1 MGDPGTVTALRIEHA
16 ELTFVNLPMVQ
27 PELWAWGSRDGYT
40 VGVVELHCEGGVVGI
55 GEVNAC
61 MGPDDRAIAAIFD
74 QMAEA
79 FVGESPL
86 AVERAGA
93 RVAGMG
99 WYSFHRTAGL
109 VLGGLEMA
117 CWDAAGKL
125 LGVPVSDLF
134 GGSLR
139 REFPSMYF
147 VQGDPDID
155 RMLDRAQE
163 RAAEGFSTIYYKVGV
178 DEERDVE
185 LVLRTRE
192 RLGRGPRIRI
202 DANEAW
208 SPGTAVRVLRR
219 MAPAHI
225 EYIEQPTLMHDLDA
239 LAHVRQASGVPVGA
253 NQSSW
258 GRYAILDIVKRGA
271 ADVIMTDPHQE
282 GGLLAVKK
290 VLGLCEMAGL
300 PFVNHAYNATS
311 LTLTS
316 HLHVM
321 STSPM
326 CYLAMQ
332 GHPDYLA
339 DDYVEPMDY
348 SGGTM
353 ELREGPGLGVEIVP
367 EKLAA
372 FHDAF
377 EREGMQTAYT
387 SNRDGKLLSVPSQ

>member
-1 MGDPGTVTALRIEHA
+1 MRIEHA
-16 ELTFVNLPMVQ
+16 ELTFINLPMVQ
-27 PELWAWGSRDGYT
+27 PELWAWGRRDGYT

-55 GEVNAC
+55 GEVNVC

-74 QMAEA
+74 QMATA
-79 FVGESPL
+79 FIGESPL
-86 AVERAGA
+86 AVERASA

-117 CWDAAGKL
+117 CWDAVGKL
-125 LGVPVSDLF
+125 LELPVSDLF

-147 VQGDPDID
+147 VQADPDLG
-155 RMLDRAQE
+155 RMLDRAAE
-163 RAAEGFSTIYYKVGV
+163 KAAEGFTTIYYKVGV

-192 RLGRGPRIRI
+192 RLGAGPRIRV

-219 MAPAHI
+219 MAAANL

-258 GRYAILDIVKRGA
+258 GRYAILDIIKRGA

-290 VLGLCEMAGL
+290 ILGLCEMAGI
-300 PFVNHAYNATS
+300 PFVNHAYNATAV
-311 LTLTS
+311 TLTS
-316 HLHVM
+316 HMHVM

-339 DDYVEPMDY
+339 DDYVEPIDY
-348 SGGTM
+348 GGGTM
-353 ELREGPGLGVEIVP
+353 QLKDGVGFGLEILRE
-367 EKLAA
+367 KLDR
-372 FHDAF
+372 FHAAF
-377 EREGMQTAYT
+377 EREGMKTAYT
-387 SNRDGKLLSVPSQ
+387 ANRDGKLMSVPSQ